1 MYPFVFIVL
10 CLYLGTSFAAEPVV
24 SCRYRSNHLRQDG
37 GLCFEIPPW
46 QHQPVVL
53 EDHLVSLRERLGNSS
68 DSRRQLR
75 SQLALANSEI
85 SRYMDTVLAPF
96 LDTYHRN
103 IQNSYQQLTGKI
115 LRRIK
120 DEINAAVQRKQQIF
134 SELTQLADDLKVP
147 SMCEEERRAARTL
160 ANRHVSTIYACTE
173 DARASIA
180 KMGKYAE
187 EMIGITRNHMQA
199 TLLEA
204 TRAFEIPGGN
214 REAAAA
220 QRSGSLQKS
229 DVSSCLE
236 ELSRAAVVL
245 GYELDLSLTN
255 ARRHNEQSCERLTS
269 CTSRGRRHTEEA
281 VAALRDQIYQCVYA

>member
-1 MYPFVFIVL
+1 MVYFIVFAFCVFGL
-10 CLYLGTSFAAEPVV
+10 SYAAEPVI

-46 QHQPVVL
+46 QHQPVIL
-53 EDHLVSLRERLGNSS
+53 ENHLHGLRTRWNIT
-68 DSRRQLR
+68 DTRRQLR

-120 DEINAAVQRKQQIF
+120 DEINAAIQKKQQIYT
-134 SELTQLADDLKVP
+134 ELTQLADELKVP
-147 SMCEEERRAARTL
+147 EMCDEERRASRTL
-160 ANRHVSTIYACTE
+160 ASRHVSTIYACTE
-173 DARASIA
+173 EARGSIA

-199 TLLEA
+199 TLMEA
-204 TRAFEIPGGN
+204 TRAFEVTGSG
-214 REAAAA
+214 A
-220 QRSGSLQKS
+220 QRSAVLPKA
-229 DVSSCLE
+229 DVSTCLE
-236 ELSRAAVVL
+236 ELSKAAVVL

-269 CTSRGRRHTEEA
+269 CTSKAKRHTEDN
-281 VAALRDQIYQCVYA
+281 VLALKDQLYQCVNA

>member
-1 MYPFVFIVL
+1 MVYFIIFGFFL
-10 CLYLGTSFAAEPVV
+10 FGYSYAAEPVI

-53 EDHLVSLRERLGNSS
+53 ENHLRGLRTKWNIS

-120 DEINAAVQRKQQIF
+120 DEINAAIQKKQQIYT
-134 SELTQLADDLKVP
+134 ELTQLADELKVP
-147 SMCEEERRAARTL
+147 EMCDEERRASRTL
-160 ANRHVSTIYACTE
+160 ASKHVSTIYACTE
-173 DARASIA
+173 EARGSIA

-199 TLLEA
+199 TLMEA
-204 TRAFEIPGGN
+204 TRAFELTGSGG
-214 REAAAA
+214 
-220 QRSGSLQKS
+220 QRSAVIPKA

-236 ELSRAAVVL
+236 ELSKAAVVL

-269 CTSRGRRHTEEA
+269 CTSKGKRHTEDD
-281 VAALRDQIYQCVYA
+281 VIGLKDQLYQCVNA

>member
-1 MYPFVFIVL
+1 MFFYLLYL
-10 CLYLGTSFAAEPVV
+10 CLGLSYAAEPVI

-53 EDHLVSLRERLGNSS
+53 EEHLVGLRLRWGNSS

-120 DEINAAVQRKQQIF
+120 DEINGAIQKKQMIYT
-134 SELTQLADDLKVP
+134 ELTQLADNLKVP
-147 SMCEEERRAARTL
+147 GMCEEERRAARTL
-160 ANRHVSTIYACTE
+160 ASRHVSSIYACTE
-173 DARASIA
+173 EARGSIA

-199 TLLEA
+199 TLVEA
-204 TRAFEIPGGN
+204 TRAFEDQDLG
-214 REAAAA
+214 A
-220 QRSGSLQKS
+220 QRSAVLPKT

-236 ELSRAAVVL
+236 ELSRAAVIL

-269 CTSRGRRHTEEA
+269 CTSRARRHTEEEI
-281 VAALRDQIYQCVYA
+281 VALRDQIYQCVFA